1 MNAPS
6 GTPFDAQP
14 DLTVCDREPIHTP
27 GHVQPHGV
35 LIATA
40 PGGDR
45 ITHVSENIGASTGLS
60 AAEALDRGLAD
71 VLGAPAFQTLSTA
84 LLSGRHAPSNVFPL
98 TLPLPLR
105 PQRNIMVH
113 RHLGRTLVEIEEALD
128 ENRLSVGIT
137 QGVISSLSE
146 ADSVESLC
154 EIAAETLRRLTGY
167 DRVLVYR
174 FDPEGHGSVITEEK
188 AADLEPFLDLRYPA
202 SDIPRQ
208 ARRLYVQQR
217 VRAIPDVLYT
227 PQRLIAARE
236 GAGEVDMTFCALRGV
251 SPVHLEYM
259 RNMGVQGTMA
269 ISLLRD
275 SELWGMIVCHH
286 RQPLRSDANL
296 RSLCGL
302 IGQLMS
308 VLLHKASDAASLA
321 ERLKRHHIIAGL
333 QRHLESADNVALA
346 LSAQGPA
353 ILGLVGADGAVIK
366 IGGRGFR
373 VGVTPPLDTAAE
385 MMSAMRRIHG
395 EDIIAIAD
403 AARPDGV
410 GAGMADIASGILM
423 MPIQNNPDDA
433 IAWFRPEQ
441 PHTVRWGGDPRKPT
455 APGAVAGTLSPRTS
469 FSAWSEQV
477 RGQSQPWS
485 AADVEAAQD
494 LRRAVTGALLWQAEA
509 QLAHLSAYDPLTTL
523 ANRRTLK
530 SLMDQCAAAG
540 EHTRAA
546 MLFFD
551 LDRFKM
557 INDVLGHGAGDHV
570 LVEVAVRLRR
580 LTPAAAV
587 AGRLGG
593 DEFVVFWPGAG
604 QAEAES
610 LAASL
615 LEAMAAPVVY
625 RDQILRVTVSIGI
638 AWTEIGGLDRLMQE
652 ADEAMYAAKRQGGAG
667 VAVFHPE
674 LHAKAFDSLRLE
686 QELFRAL
693 EEDQISVDFQPIYSL
708 PGRTLTGFEA
718 LARWRHPGR
727 GWISPAEFIPA
738 AEGSGLI
745 TRLGA
750 KIMELAIRQLGRWL
764 RLNGA
769 LRMAI
774 NVSSLQLVDESL
786 ADLVRDLLAR
796 EGVPAGRIY
805 LEVTES
811 VLMKEAA
818 VTQLHRLRTLGVAIA
833 LDDFGTG
840 YSSLAY
846 LQDLPIDVVKID
858 RKFVSSLGSSEQAD
872 RVFRAIVNLVQTFG
886 MRLVAEGCET
896 EEQLAIIAETGC
908 NAVQGWLLGRPAPA
922 EDIVVVTADA
932 LRS

>member
-1 MNAPS
+1 MNAPVERALE
-6 GTPFDAQP
+6 AQP

-27 GHVQPHGV
+27 GHIQPHGI
-35 LIATA
+35 LLATA
-40 PGGDR
+40 PGSDR
-45 ITHVSENIGASTGLS
+45 ITHVSANIEASAGLS
-60 AAEALDRGLAD
+60 AEKVLGRDLAD
-71 VLGAPAFQTLSTA
+71 VLGAPAVETFTAA
-84 LLSGRHAPSNVFPL
+84 LLSGRHSPSSVFSFS
-98 TLPLPLR
+98 LPLPLR
-105 PQRNIMVH
+105 PERSVMVH
-113 RHLGRTLVEIEEALD
+113 RHLGRTLVELEEAAD

-137 QGVISSLSE
+137 QGVISSLSD

-154 EIAAETLRRLTGY
+154 EVAAETLRRLTGY
-167 DRVLVYR
+167 DRVLIYR

-188 AADLEPFLDLRYPA
+188 AEDLEPFLDLRYPA

-217 VRAIPDVLYT
+217 VRVISDILYA
-227 PQRLIAARE
+227 PQRLIAAS
-236 GAGEVDMTFCALRGV
+236 AATGEVDMTFCALRGV

-259 RNMGVQGTMA
+259 RNMGVQATMA

-286 RQPLRSDANL
+286 RRPLRSDPSL
-296 RSLCGL
+296 RSLCAL

-308 VLLHKASDAASLA
+308 VLLHRATDAASLA
-321 ERLKRHHIIAGL
+321 ERLKRHEIIAGL
-333 QRHLESADNVALA
+333 QRHLETADNVAAA
-346 LSAQGPA
+346 LSAQGPQV
-353 ILGLVGADGAVIK
+353 LGLMGADGAVIN
-366 IGGRGFR
+366 IGGRRFC
-373 VGVTPPLDTAAE
+373 VGVTPPLEAAAGV
-385 MMSAMRRIHG
+385 MSALRRAHG
-395 EDIIAIAD
+395 EDIVALAD

-410 GAGMADIASGILM
+410 ATGLADTASGVLM

-455 APGAVAGTLSPRTS
+455 TPGAAPGTLSPRTS
-469 FSAWSEQV
+469 FSAWSERV
-477 RGQSQPWS
+477 RGQSQPWTT
-485 AADVEAAQD
+485 ADVEAAHD

-530 SLMDQCAAAG
+530 SLMDQCAVAG
-540 EHTRAA
+540 KHTRAA

-551 LDRFKM
+551 LDRFKV
-557 INDVLGHGAGDHV
+557 INDALGHGAGDHV

-580 LTPAAAV
+580 LTPPDAV

-610 LAASL
+610 LAAAIL
-615 LEAMAAPVVY
+615 QAMGEPFVY
-625 RDQILRVTVSIGI
+625 RDQTLRVTASIGI
-638 AWTEIGGLDRLMQE
+638 AWADIGGLDRLMQE

-667 VAVFHPE
+667 TAVFHPE
-674 LHAKAFDSLRLE
+674 LHAKAFGALRLE

-693 EEDQISVDFQPIYSL
+693 EEDQISVEFQPIFAL
-708 PGRTLTGFEA
+708 PGRTLSGFEA

-727 GWISPAEFIPA
+727 GWISPAEFIPV
-738 AEGSGLI
+738 AEQSGLI

-750 KIMELAIRQLGRWL
+750 KIMASAIRQIAKWL
-764 RLNGA
+764 CLDGA
-769 LRMAI
+769 LRMSI
-774 NVSSLQLVDESL
+774 NVSSLQLVDGSL
-786 ADLVRDLLAR
+786 GDLVSSLLAL
-796 EGVPAGRIY
+796 EGVPADRVY

-818 VTQLHRLRTLGVAIA
+818 VNQLHLLRALGVGIA

-858 RKFVSSLGSSEQAD
+858 RKFVAPLGSSAKAD
-872 RVFRAIVNLVQTFG
+872 RVFQAIVALVQTFG

-896 EEQLAIIAETGC
+896 EDQLRIIREAGC
-908 NAVQGWLLGRPAPA
+908 DAVQGWLLGRATPSEGISLAPA
-922 EDIVVVTADA
+922 
-932 LRS
+932 